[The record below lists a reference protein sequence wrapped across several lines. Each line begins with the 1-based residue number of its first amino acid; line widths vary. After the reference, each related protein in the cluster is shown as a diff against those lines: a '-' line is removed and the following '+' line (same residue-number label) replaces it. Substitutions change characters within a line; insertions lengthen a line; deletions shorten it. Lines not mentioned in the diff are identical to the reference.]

1 MKPGNPWS
9 VKGIQPAARQ
19 AAKDAARR
27 HGMTLGQWLNRVIMD
42 GNEAAYAAPVAPQP
56 APRHQTPPQPAPI
69 PQPAPLAQ
77 SAPQPAATIPPKSQQ
92 LHDRIEDLAARLD
105 SLVNKQSGQVEL
117 DQWQAQSARAP
128 GWQDIRAKAAGSDAA
143 IKMAMPPEPE
153 VESKAEIFGARLSA
167 LTDKLDS
174 VVEARAVSKSRA
186 EQDITELE
194 AALRNVISHIKVSDR
209 QNTDVMKNIQ
219 SRLSELSSRSAASD
233 KENVQ
238 QLTGTVSQMED
249 RLAHLSQRVVKAESG
264 DSVQQLTGTI
274 SQMEDRLA
282 HLSQQVMKAQSS
294 DAVQQLT
301 GTISQMEDRL
311 AHLSQQV
318 MKAQSSDSVQQ
329 LTGTISQMEDRLA
342 HLSQQVMKAESSDT
356 VEQLIGT
363 ISQMEDR
370 LSHLSQ
376 RVVNAEAGASEFL
389 SVGEKIKS
397 LTNRLDNSLDRE
409 TDPQVQALEERTNQL
424 ATQLDDFLEA
434 AADTKAADQYEAQ
447 LNQLAERIEN
457 TEQNFNKLSPLEDS
471 ISQLFEAVESNRNL
485 AQENV
490 LNASHKSIETMETIA
505 EQAAK
510 KAAENAAQRSAK
522 HVAAIMADDGLNKK
536 EMTASLTALRDEM
549 HQLQETTIQAARR
562 DAEQTLSA
570 GLSGQATKAIAEPMM
585 ALRQEFDQLQDTSKN
600 AELRNQD
607 TLEAVHDTLEKVV
620 ERLVVL
626 ETTPPQNPE
635 RAAMPAL
642 SLPEIDRVAPATF
655 ERPFHVSDE
664 IEEDLAIED
673 EAGDID
679 TPGENDAGHEPAS
692 LSAPSRTMPPP
703 PQDQR
708 IDPTFSPADAGETNL
723 DKDHAGNPGPALNHS
738 FLEAARRAAQA
749 AAQTPKN
756 LPDDGEDEDSEGEAD
771 NKFLAAA
778 TNSDKKRKT
787 LLLVAAAV
795 LLLVG
800 VLSAGSLMTGTS
812 LNVASSTPK
821 PSAGTLA
828 NDRLAGTTNKTNKQ
842 STEEPASALP
852 ELSPPAQTPIT
863 QNTPPAIAEAT
874 PPLIPAEKASPQAAA
889 DSITTARL
897 NTSEPVQTIP
907 VDEAFDNRTSES
919 LLPEAIGPIALR
931 RAAAAGD
938 STAQFEVAVRF
949 TTGKL
954 VPQNFGKAIS
964 WYQKAAGQGLAP
976 AQYRL
981 GTFYEKGR
989 GVAKDKATARI
1000 WYERAA
1006 AKGNLKAIHNLAVI
1020 YADGSKG
1027 KPDFAK
1033 AGLWF
1038 RKAAELGLADSQYNL
1053 AILHDRGLGV
1063 SKDQAKAY
1071 FWFQVAGSQGDK
1083 DAEARA
1089 AIIEKRMSPDEITRT
1104 KLLISNWNPLTLN
1117 KNANEVALPFDGWQ
1131 TASTA
1136 QTTIPAVTNST
1147 FTQKELVVL
1156 AQGYLAKL
1164 GFEPG
1169 PADGVLGA
1177 KTRQAIEKFQQQHQL
1192 PVSGKVN
1199 TRLVGKLKAAAG

>member
-9 VKGIQPAARQ
+9 VKGIQPAARL

-27 HGMTLGQWLNRVIMD
+27 HGMTLGQWLNHVIMD
-42 GNEAAYAAPVAPQP
+42 SDEAVHAAPVAQPP
-56 APRHQTPPQPAPI
+56 APRRQQAPPQPAPI
-69 PQPAPLAQ
+69 AQP
-77 SAPQPAATIPPKSQQ
+77 APQPAATMPPKSQQ
-92 LHDRIEDLAARLD
+92 LHDKIEDLAARLD
-105 SLVNKQSGQVEL
+105 SLVNKQSGRVEL

-128 GWQDIRAKAAGSDAA
+128 GWQDIRTRAASSDAA
-143 IKMAMPPEPE
+143 IKMAMQPEPK
-153 VESKAEIFGARLSA
+153 VANKAEIFGARLSA

-186 EQDITELE
+186 EQNTTELE
-194 AALRNVISHIKVSDR
+194 AALRNVISHIEVSDR

-219 SRLSELSSRSAASD
+219 ARLSELSTRSTAPDNDS
-233 KENVQ
+233 VQ
-238 QLTGTVSQMED
+238 QLTGIVSQMED
-249 RLAHLSQRVVKAESG
+249 RLSHLSQRVMKAE
-264 DSVQQLTGTI
+264 
-274 SQMEDRLA
+274 
-282 HLSQQVMKAQSS
+282 
-294 DAVQQLT
+294 
-301 GTISQMEDRL
+301 
-311 AHLSQQV
+311 
-318 MKAQSSDSVQQ
+318 SSDSVQQ
-329 LTGTISQMEDRLA
+329 LTGTVGQMEDRLSHLSQRVMKAENSDSVQQLIDTISQMEDRLS
-342 HLSQQVMKAESSDT
+342 HLSQQVVNAESSDSVQQLTGT
-356 VEQLIGT
+356 V
-363 ISQMEDR
+363 SQMEDR

-376 RVVNAEAGASEFL
+376 RVVNAESSDSVQQLTGTVSQMEDRLSHLSQRVVNAETGASEFL
-389 SVGEKIKS
+389 SVEEKIKS

-409 TDPQVQALEERTNQL
+409 TDPQITALEERTTQL
-424 ATQLDDFLEA
+424 ATQLDDFLEVST
-434 AADTKAADQYEAQ
+434 DTKAADQYAAQ
-447 LNQLAERIEN
+447 LNELANRLEN
-457 TEQNFNKLSPLEDS
+457 TEQQFNKLSPLEDS
-471 ISQLFEAVESNRNL
+471 INQLFEAVESNRNL

-510 KAAENAAQRSAK
+510 KAAENAAQRSAE

-536 EMTASLTALRDEM
+536 EMTASIKALRDEM
-549 HQLQETTIQAARR
+549 HQLQETTIEAARC
-562 DAEQTLSA
+562 DAEQALSA

-585 ALRQEFDQLQDTSKN
+585 ALRQEFDQLQDISKN
-600 AELRNQD
+600 TEMRNQD

-626 ETTPPQNPE
+626 ETTPPE
-635 RAAMPAL
+635 RPAMPAL
-642 SLPEIDRVAPATF
+642 SMPEIDLVSPARF

-664 IEEDLAIED
+664 IEEVSAVED

-679 TPGENDAGHEPAS
+679 TPGENAAGLEPGS
-692 LSAPSRTMPPP
+692 ETAPSQTTPL
-703 PQDQR
+703 PQNER
-708 IDPTFSPADAGETNL
+708 IDPTFSTADDGETNS
-723 DKDHAGNPGPALNHS
+723 DKDNADNPGPTLNHS

-756 LPDDGEDEDSEGEAD
+756 LPEEGEHEESEEEAG
-771 NKFLAAA
+771 NKLLALA
-778 TNSDKKRKT
+778 TKSDKKRKT
-787 LLLVAAAV
+787 LLLVAAAA
-795 LLLVG
+795 LLLIG

-812 LNVASSTPK
+812 LNVASSTAK
-821 PSAGTLA
+821 PPAGALS
-828 NDRLAGTTNKTNKQ
+828 NDRLTSTANKANKQ
-842 STEEPASALP
+842 SAEEPASGLP
-852 ELSPPAQTPIT
+852 ETSLPVQPPIT
-863 QNTPPAIAEAT
+863 QNTLPAIAETT
-874 PPLIPAEKASPQAAA
+874 PPSIPAEKAPPETAV

-897 NTSEPVQTIP
+897 NTPEPVQTIP
-907 VDEAFDNRTSES
+907 VDETFGANPSEV
-919 LLPEAIGPIALR
+919 LPPEAIGPIALR
-931 RAAAAGD
+931 QAAAAGD
-938 STAQFEVAVRF
+938 STAQFEIAVRY

-954 VPQNFGKAIS
+954 VPQNLGKAIS

-1063 SKDQAKAY
+1063 SKDQEKAY
-1071 FWFQVAGSQGDK
+1071 FWFQIAGSQGDK

-1089 AIIEKRMSPDEITRT
+1089 AIIEKRMSPDEIAQT

-1117 KNANEVALPFDGWQ
+1117 KSANEVALPFDGWQ

-1136 QTTIPAVTNST
+1136 QTIIPAVTNST
-1147 FTQKELVVL
+1147 FTQKELVIL
-1156 AQGYLAKL
+1156 AQGYLTKL
-1164 GFEPG
+1164 GFDLG
-1169 PADGVLGA
+1169 PADGILGT

-1192 PVSGKVN
+1192 PISGNVN
-1199 TRLVGKLKAAAG
+1199 TKLVGKLKAAAG